1 MKHFKR
7 ALRHLVTTAADGRK
21 AFPSATLKEAE
32 QEIAAG
38 EKRHRAQVRLIV
50 EAALPFAA
58 AWHGMSPRE
67 RARELFAHYR
77 VWDTEENCGVL
88 LYVNLAD
95 RQVEIVADRGVGKT
109 VAAHDWHAACRTL
122 THGFAEGKFHEGT
135 LAALAQINALLEQHY
150 PGSGGNANELPD
162 KPLML

>member
-7 ALRHLVTTAADGRK
+7 ALRHLVTTASHGRK
-21 AFPSATLKEAE
+21 AFPPATLKAAE

-38 EKRHRAQVRLIV
+38 EQRHRAQVRLIV
-50 EAALPFAA
+50 EAALPVAA

-88 LYVNLAD
+88 VYVNLAD
-95 RQVEIVADRGVGKT
+95 RQVEIVADRGVGET
-109 VAAHDWHAACRTL
+109 VSAHDWHAACRVL

-135 LAALAQINALLEQHY
+135 LAALAQINALLERHY
-150 PGSGGNANELPD
+150 PGNGGSTNELPD
-162 KPLML
+162 KPVML